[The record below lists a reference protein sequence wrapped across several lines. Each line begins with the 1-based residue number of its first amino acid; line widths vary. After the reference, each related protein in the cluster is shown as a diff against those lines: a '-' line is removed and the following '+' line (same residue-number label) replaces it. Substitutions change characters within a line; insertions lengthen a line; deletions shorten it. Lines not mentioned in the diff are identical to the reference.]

1 MKELEPQALTVSR
14 GWNSERKVSM
24 VMIPSEGCEEES
36 ILCTSLSLWWTWGTH
51 CYSSVFRLRSP
62 IPSPAH
68 SILLCSPTQFH
79 SFSLQSLLYLFIYL
93 IWGTNVSQR
102 TCWDQRS
109 TCGNQSYF
117 TMWIPEM
124 EHGCQAWLQASL
136 PSVSFCQSRTLLL
149 YKDTLLRD

>member
-14 GWNSERKVSM
+14 GWNSERKVSV

-62 IPSPAH
+62 IPSPTH

-93 IWGTNVSQR
+93 FNLGNKCVAAHVLRPEVNLWEPILLHHVDPRDGTRLSGLAAGIAALCV
-102 TCWDQRS
+102 
-109 TCGNQSYF
+109 
-117 TMWIPEM
+117 I
-124 EHGCQAWLQASL
+124 L
-136 PSVSFCQSRTLLL
+136 PV
-149 YKDTLLRD
+149 